1 MIEKIKSSLLCMLKG
16 VIAPCITLFAFSLTI
31 GLFLSLTLLVV
42 SIEEGT
48 GNLSD
53 SAMSMT
59 WAVLMFAQGVG
70 ITFGNCVLTIIPL
83 GLTLLLLSVLVAL
96 IRRIKGG
103 ILAYSTG
110 FAVWIAANAVLS
122 QNTHVTLVDSLLVI
136 IVKCACIY
144 VIALAIALLPKS
156 RFSEVCKKRYQQIF
170 PSWAQKNIR
179 ITVRAAIIVFSLY
192 AVVAIVT
199 VVVWSFTHIGSV
211 NSFFLK
217 LGMQN
222 GSRILTTIACL
233 VWLPNVAIWALSWIC
248 GAGFAIGKVAYFSL
262 SAAQYKA
269 LPPVPVFGIFPESI
283 NDCVYRIL
291 FNSLIP
297 TVCAVVVLVI
307 ILHKRGC
314 ALQLH
319 DIKDSVDRKTF
330 MVNVAQSAGDC
341 IGIAAIIT
349 VVCSVVFS
357 FANGSLGEYRLAH
370 IGVDIIEST
379 RAVGHLT
386 LYAVGIAWGLAI
398 IGSFFACGVRYLI
411 GLLPYGKSSH
421 KDEDPQNNKSSLSEQ
436 SSERTLQKET
446 KEAETKIER
455 NQSAARSKSVSH
467 SKSALDEIQELPPI
481 TSHSSVNTTTA
492 EIITA
497 TNIATNV
504 ATNAATQPSD
514 DSKETPTRQSK
525 AIPATDSHVSA
536 TPTASTSHDLPT
548 QPNLRTQKFEALRK
562 QSAAALETLSTL
574 TDTCKPAAKRV
585 YRKANKITRTIAHGF
600 TNGLKASVQAV
611 KNVAVSNTTKATK
624 QSDTVSHNAT
634 VRRASSHVDTKSA
647 HTTKRVATAVRSLKS
662 AAHDSTHSLSK
673 AVGDSE
679 QKISPLSLKKTASK
693 PRTVSSKAKRK

>member
-16 VIAPCITLFAFSLTI
+16 VIAPCVTLFAFSLTI

-103 ILAYSTG
+103 SLAYSTG
-110 FAVWIAANAVLS
+110 FAVWVAANAVLS

-136 IVKCACIY
+136 IVKCACVY
-144 VIALAIALLPKS
+144 VIALAIAVLPKS
-156 RFSEVCKKRYQQIF
+156 RFSEVCKQRYQQIF

-199 VVVWSFTHIGSV
+199 VAVWSFTHIGSV

-283 NDCVYRIL
+283 SDYVYRIL

-319 DIKDSVDRKTF
+319 NIKDSIDRKTF
-330 MVNVAQSAGDC
+330 MVNAAQSAGDC

-349 VVCSVVFS
+349 VVCAVVFS
-357 FANGSLGEYRLAH
+357 CANGSLGEYRLAH
-370 IGVDIIEST
+370 VGVDIIEST

-386 LYAVGIAWGLAI
+386 LYAVGVAWGLAI

-411 GLLPYGKSSH
+411 GLLPHGKSSH
-421 KDEDPQNNKSSLSEQ
+421 KDEDPQDNKSSLSEQ

-455 NQSAARSKSVSH
+455 DQSASHSKSVSH

-481 TSHSSVNTTTA
+481 TSHSSVNTATA
-492 EIITA
+492 EIITD
-497 TNIATNV
+497 TNV
-504 ATNAATQPSD
+504 ATNAATQSSD
-514 DSKETPTRQSK
+514 DSKETITRQSK
-525 AIPATDSHVSA
+525 TIPATDSHVSA
-536 TPTASTSHDLPT
+536 TPTSSTSRDLPT
-548 QPNLRTQKFEALRK
+548 QPNLRTQKFDALRK
-562 QSAAALETLSTL
+562 QSAAAWETLSTL
-574 TDTCKPAAKRV
+574 TDTCKPATKRV
-585 YRKANKITRTIAHGF
+585 YRKANKLTRTIAHGL

-611 KNVAVSNTTKATK
+611 KNVAASNTTKATK

-662 AAHDSTHSLSK
+662 AAHDSTNSLSK

-679 QKISPLSLKKTASK
+679 QKISPLSLKKNASK